1 MSNLIN
7 GVDFDRVTSD
17 AINAAKSLVQNDW
30 PKLQAFVETLGRGM
44 ARDALFLKSQLETGA
59 LDNAGA
65 RTFLEDRKI
74 VARLQLRALAIITLQ
89 LAEDILDAM
98 TSVFRSA
105 INRVLGRALL

>member
-7 GVDFDRVTSD
+7 GVDFDRVTAE
-17 AINAAKSLVQNDW
+17 AITAARGIIRNDW
-30 PKLQAFVETLGRGM
+30 PRLQACVEMLGRGM
-44 ARDALFLKSQLETGA
+44 ANDARFLKRQLEAGA
-59 LDNAGA
+59 LDHAAA

-98 TSVFRSA
+98 TAVFTSA
-105 INRVLGRALL
+105 INRMLGWDLL